1 MSSLATLFESG
12 ERKNHKGHFRNLVL
26 LARIDGKLD
35 RSENDLLHKIALKL
49 SLTDEQIQEIIS
61 NPGDFPSI
69 PPSSREERYERFIQ
83 LIQVMGVDGRVD
95 EKEILFVKR
104 IGIEMGFT
112 AERIDEKFPII
123 VSHLRNGMNREEV
136 FRAVF

>member
-61 NPGDFPSI
+61 NPDDFPSI

>member
-61 NPGDFPSI
+61 NPDDLPSI

-104 IGIEMGFT
+104 IGVEMGFT